1 MGKLDGRA
9 HNQRVFGDFQRFSVR
24 REWFAV
30 DDNDGR
36 SFDPSDES
44 LRGWTLSYQRQIS
57 PNWRVAFEW
66 LEVDGKRDA
75 RERVGLQRKGTE
87 DALYATLRWWR

>member
-1 MGKLDGRA
+1 M
-9 HNQRVFGDFQRFSVR
+9 
-24 REWFAV
+24 
-30 DDNDGR
+30 DDKDGR

-44 LRGWTLSYQRQIS
+44 LRGWTLSYQRQVA

-75 RERVGLQRKGTE
+75 RELVGLQRKGTE